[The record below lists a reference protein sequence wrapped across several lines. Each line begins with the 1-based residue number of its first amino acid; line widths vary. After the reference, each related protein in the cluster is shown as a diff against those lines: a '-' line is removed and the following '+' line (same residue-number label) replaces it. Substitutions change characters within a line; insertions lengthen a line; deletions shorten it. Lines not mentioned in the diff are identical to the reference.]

1 MAVRMT
7 VARLAVA
14 GSRPSVCPLL
24 METRPLVVFRRSA
37 SMKGMLNSRAMAEVT
52 KIPPAEMLRVKKRPC
67 SL

>member
-14 GSRPSVCPLL
+14 GSSPSVCPLL
-24 METRPLVVFRRSA
+24 METSPLVVFKRSA
-37 SMKGMLNSRAMAEVT
+37 SMKEILNSRAIAEVT
-52 KIPPAEMLRVKKRPC
+52 KIPPAEILRVKKRPC